1 MAAPVVVRSSGPAL
15 CPSFAEVCSFLER
28 YGATLDLPEM
38 TFPQMER
45 YLRDTTTGKRSV
57 VAAVVVGRR
66 SGRKLRHLKPKE
78 KGSTTTT
85 ITIIIVMMMRMTK
98 NVECVARQSSSILGV

>member
-28 YGATLDLPEM
+28 YGAALDLPEM

-45 YLRDTTTGKRSV
+45 YLRDTKTGEGSLL
-57 VAAVVVGRR
+57 VVVVRRR
-66 SGRKLRHLKPKE
+66 SGGKLRHLKPKE

-98 NVECVARQSSSILGV
+98 NVECVAPAVQR

>member
-28 YGATLDLPEM
+28 YGAALDLPEI

-45 YLRDTTTGKRSV
+45 YLRDTTTGERSL
-57 VAAVVVGRR
+57 AVLLLGRG
-66 SGRKLRHLKPKE
+66 SGGKLRHLKPKE
-78 KGSTTTT
+78 YTTTT
-85 ITIIIVMMMRMTK
+85 ITIVMMMKMTK
-98 NVECVARQSSSILGV
+98 NVELMQN